1 MHKLSAVIIT
11 LNEEN
16 RIRQTLESV
25 KWCDEIIVVDSCS
38 TDKTLD
44 ICREY
49 ENCRIYTQPFLG
61 YGPQKQY
68 AVGKAS
74 NDWILSID
82 ADEVVTTDLHNEI
95 AGILSL
101 SDIPF
106 VGFEVP
112 ITLIFMKRIFKYG
125 YENKQPHLRLFNK
138 NKGNFDA
145 SKLHETIV
153 VNGEVTKL
161 KNEIL
166 HCSYEDITHY
176 FRKFNDYTTIFT
188 NEALKKGKKASKIKS
203 ILRLPIEFCKHYFLR
218 LNFLNG
224 YEGFCWSLIS
234 TFSVFVK
241 YIKLYEANLK

>member
-1 MHKLSAVIIT
+1 MHKLTVVIIT
-11 LNEEN
+11 FNEEN
-16 RIRQTLESV
+16 RIRLSLESV

-49 ENCRIYTQPFLG
+49 KNCKIYTQPFLG
-61 YGPQKQY
+61 YGQQKQY
-68 AVGKAS
+68 AVEKAS

-82 ADEVVTTDLHNEI
+82 ADEVVTTDLKNEI
-95 AGILSL
+95 KGFLSL
-101 SDIPF
+101 PDIPF
-106 VGFEVP
+106 SGFNVP
-112 ITLIFMKRIFKYG
+112 ITLIFMKRIFRYG

-145 SKLHETIV
+145 SKLHENVIISGPV
-153 VNGEVTKL
+153 INL
-161 KNEIL
+161 KNEL
-166 HCSYEDITHY
+166 MHCSYVDITHY
-176 FRKFNDYTTIFT
+176 FKKFNDYTTIYKD
-188 NEALKKGKKASKIKS
+188 EALKKGKQVSKIKS
-203 ILRLPIEFCKHYFLR
+203 VLRFPIEFFKHYLLR

-234 TFSVFVK
+234 AFSVFVK

>member
-11 LNEEN
+11 LNEAN

-49 ENCRIYTQPFLG
+49 ENCKIYIQPFLG
-61 YGPQKQY
+61 YGPQKQF
-68 AVGKAS
+68 AVEKAL

-82 ADEVVTTDLHNEI
+82 ADEIVTTELQNEME
-95 AGILSL
+95 GILSL

-106 VGFEVP
+106 AGFNVP
-112 ITLIFMKRIFKYG
+112 ITLVFMKRVFRHG

-145 SKLHETIV
+145 SKLHEGV
-153 VNGEVTKL
+153 SVNGAVNNL
-161 KNEIL
+161 KNEIM
-166 HCSYEDITHY
+166 HCSYMDITHY
-176 FRKFNDYTTIFT
+176 FQKFNDYSTTYM
-188 NEALKKGKKASKIKS
+188 NEALKKGKQVSKIKS
-203 ILRLPIEFCKHYFLR
+203 VLRFPFEFFKHYFLR

-224 YEGFCWSLIS
+224 YQGFVWSLIS
-234 TFSVFVK
+234 AFSVFVK
-241 YIKLYEANLK
+241 FIKLYEANIK